1 MKKYG
6 DFKILLL
13 DAPETDM
20 GWFNGNVASP
30 ALGYIA
36 AYVKNDFNVKILDLH
51 VEKHPWQA
59 LKRMLEEFKPDLIG
73 SSFVHTCHHTEV
85 NSCLRMIK
93 KISPASIV
101 AGGGYLFNV
110 LHENYIKSGL
120 IDIAVIGEGEIS
132 FKLIAETL
140 VKRKRQCAVL
150 SRCDKSLRESLKQI
164 AGIAIA
170 ENEVCSPASNFGPGA
185 VIYKSPARPFIENL
199 DSIPLPAFELF
210 PMDRYNLP
218 IYGGRETFGAM
229 FSRGCANRCSFCTE
243 SAAWNH
249 TVRRHSPE
257 YAIKY
262 LKLLYEVYGK
272 KTFVFGDTDFLS
284 NRAWVRGF
292 IDNLKAS
299 GMKINFFA
307 QACCT
312 SVIKCADMLPE
323 LKRLGLFKIMLGAES
338 PFADVLKL
346 LNKGMQNRNII
357 LRAMDLVKR
366 NDILLLI
373 MMIWGTEHDTEES
386 LVQELEFFGRYA
398 DFISPG
404 MLTPYPGTALYQRLK
419 DTGRIIVDDLSMYDQ
434 LHVIMPAG
442 NMTYMQTVTAY
453 RKNLFLHYN
462 INWKTYKSLF
472 SKNKFLKRIQWY
484 YFLLIWSTFYK
495 DLTAFGQ
502 DHFRKR
508 IICEKEYDEIM
519 NG

>member
-1 MKKYG
+1 MKRYEE
-6 DFKILLL
+6 FKILLL

-30 ALGYIA
+30 ALAYIA
-36 AYVKNDFNVKILDLH
+36 AYTKNDFTLKILDLH
-51 VEKHPWQA
+51 VEERPWLA
-59 LKRMLEEFKPDLIG
+59 LKNTLTEFKPDLIG
-73 SSFVHTCHHTEV
+73 ISFVHTCHHTEV

-93 KISPASIV
+93 KISPSSIV
-101 AGGGYLFNV
+101 AGGGYLFST
-110 LHENYIKSGL
+110 LHEKYIKGGL
-120 IDIAVIGEGEIS
+120 IDIAVIGEGEIT
-132 FKLIAETL
+132 FKKIAETL
-140 VKRKRQCAVL
+140 AERKKESTAISRSDVK
-150 SRCDKSLRESLKQI
+150 LRRSLKLI
-164 AGIAIA
+164 EGLAMAAGEEDEGLACTVSNEAI
-170 ENEVCSPASNFGPGA
+170 F
-185 VIYKSPARPFIENL
+185 KSPPRKFIENL
-199 DSIPLPAFELF
+199 DTIPFPAFELF
-210 PMDRYNLP
+210 HMERYNLP
-218 IYGGRETFGAM
+218 IYGGKETFGAM

-284 NRAWVRGF
+284 KREWVQGF

-299 GMKINFFA
+299 GMKINFFV

-312 SVIKCADMLPE
+312 SVIKCADLLPE
-323 LKRLGLFKIMLGAES
+323 LRRLGLFKIMLGAES

-357 LRAMDLVKR
+357 TRAMDLVKR

-404 MLTPYPGTALYQRLK
+404 MLTPYPGTGLYESLK
-419 DTGRIIVDDLSMYDQ
+419 DKNVITVDDLSMYDQ

-442 NMTYMQTVTAY
+442 KMTYMETVATY

-462 INWKTYKSLF
+462 INWKTYRSLF
-472 SKNKFLKRIQWY
+472 SKNKFLQRIQWY

-495 DLTAFGQ
+495 DLMAFGQ
-502 DHFRKR
+502 DHFRKH
-508 IICEKEYDEIM
+508 IIHEKEYDRIM

>member
-1 MKKYG
+1 MNKNSN
-6 DFKILLL
+6 FKILLL
-13 DAPETDM
+13 DAPENDM

-36 AYVKNDFNVKILDLH
+36 AYVKNDFDVKILDLH
-51 VEKHPWQA
+51 VEDHPWLT
-59 LKRMLEEFKPDLIG
+59 LKQTLLDFKPDLIG
-73 SSFVHTCHHTEV
+73 ITFVHTCHHSEV

-101 AGGGYLFNV
+101 AGGGYLFGV
-110 LHENYIKSGL
+110 LYEKYIKSGL
-120 IDIAVIGEGEIS
+120 IDIAVIGEGELT
-132 FKLIAETL
+132 FKYIAATL
-140 VKRKRQCAVL
+140 AERKKNSTVL
-150 SRCDKSLRESLKQI
+150 SRYDQPLRESLKQI
-164 AGIAIA
+164 EGLAMAKIEVGTPLAGFD
-170 ENEVCSPASNFGPGA
+170 SNFE
-185 VIYKSPARPFIENL
+185 VYKSPPRKFIENL
-199 DSIPLPAFELF
+199 DSIPFPAFELF

-284 NRAWVRGF
+284 KREWVKGF

-299 GMKINFFA
+299 GMKINFFI

-312 SVIKCADMLPE
+312 SVIKCADLLPE

-338 PFADVLKL
+338 PFGDVLKL

-357 LRAMDLVKR
+357 LRAMDIVKR
-366 NDILLLI
+366 NDVLLLI

-386 LVQELEFFGRYA
+386 LIQELKFFSRYA

-404 MLTPYPGTALYQRLK
+404 MLTPYPGTSLYERLK
-419 DTGRIIVDDLSMYDQ
+419 DKDLIMVDDLSMYDQ

-442 NMTYMQTVTAY
+442 KMSYLETVTTY
-453 RKNLFLHYN
+453 RKNLFLHFN
-462 INWKTYKSLF
+462 ANWKTYRSLF
-472 SKNKFLKRIQWY
+472 SKNKFLKRIQWF
-484 YFLLIWSTFYK
+484 YFQMMWNSFYK
-495 DLTAFGQ
+495 DVLAFGQ
-502 DHFRKR
+502 TNFKKH
-508 IICEKEYDEIM
+508 IIHEKEYDGIM